1 MRKMLDDSNLR
12 VAALR
17 FQTRRGYDSLDRLDE
32 RVEATKEVMQFA
44 YRLGAPLV
52 VNQIGQVP
60 ESSDDPRWQTMRTV
74 LDDLGR
80 YGARVGAFLAAET
93 GTEPGDRLAGVIG
106 DVDDGFVAVALNPGS
121 LIINRFSVSEAIAA
135 LGHRIR
141 LVYAIDGVLDLA
153 AGRGL
158 SVPVGRGTADFP
170 EILGRL
176 EDFQYRGHF
185 VVGRDNGADDELD
198 EISSTIEYLRNI

>member
-1 MRKMLDDSNLR
+1 MLDDSNLR

-17 FQTRRGYDSLDRLDE
+17 FQTRRGYDTLDRLDE

-60 ESSDDPRWQTMRTV
+60 ESNDDPRWQTLNAV

-80 YGARVGAFLAAET
+80 YGARVGAFLGAET
-93 GTEPGDRLAGVIG
+93 GTEPGERLAQIIG
-106 DVDDGFVAVALNPGS
+106 DQDDGFIAVVLNPGA
-121 LIINRFSVSEAIAA
+121 LIINRHSVSNAITS
-135 LGHRIR
+135 LGQRIR

-158 SVPVGRGTADFP
+158 AVPVGRGTADFP

-185 VVGRDNGADDELD
+185 VVGRDQMDEDAVDELANA
-198 EISSTIEYLRNI
+198 IEYLKNI